1 MILISGISWFLI
13 STSDIWSQFDTRPAS
28 SKKYDKY
35 VNATVPAY
43 AKQTTDGVPAKAKQ
57 AGVPAKARPRQAA
70 TLQAL
75 SCETIANALLL
86 L

>member
-1 MILISGISWFLI
+1 
-13 STSDIWSQFDTRPAS
+13 
-28 SKKYDKY
+28 
-35 VNATVPAY
+35 VPAY

-57 AGVPAKARPRQAA
+57 AGVPAKARPRPAA
-70 TLQAL
+70 TLQAI

>member
-1 MILISGISWFLI
+1 
-13 STSDIWSQFDTRPAS
+13 
-28 SKKYDKY
+28 
-35 VNATVPAY
+35 VPAY
-43 AKQTTDGVPAKAKQ
+43 AKQTTDGVPAKQ

-70 TLQAL
+70 TLQAI